1 MDIHVFLLCYN
12 ESALIPH
19 TVHHY
24 RKYLPT
30 CKITVYDNQSTD
42 NSVEIATSLGCTVV
56 SWSSNNI
63 LNEYLQISLRNTIW
77 KNVATGWIIMA
88 DMDEFVCVTEPQ
100 LLEETKQ
107 GTTILKI
114 VGINV
119 VGQSTTDDLT
129 DIDLQKLTKYV
140 DNPMESKSLC
150 FLREHITEMNYGP
163 GSHTCTPV
171 GKIKFSK
178 NTYVNK
184 HMEML
189 GLTFITNKMVRR
201 YARTSLMRKHKMST
215 HYTNDLVAIKN
226 KYMNTLKKCKQMR

>member
-24 RKYLPT
+24 RTHLPT
-30 CKITVYDNQSTD
+30 CKITIYDNQSTD

-63 LNEYLQISLRNTIW
+63 FNECLQISLRNTIW
-77 KNVATGWIIMA
+77 KNVVNGWIIMA

-100 LLEETKQ
+100 LIEEAKQ

-119 VGQSTTDDLT
+119 VGQSTTEDLT
-129 DIDLQKLTKYV
+129 DIDLQQLTKYV

-150 FLREHITEMNYGP
+150 FLREHIAEMNYGP
-163 GSHTCTPV
+163 GSHTCNPA
-171 GKIKFSK
+171 GKIKYSK

-189 GLTFITNKMVRR
+189 GLSFITNKIVSR
-201 YARTSLMRKHKMST
+201 YARSALMRKHKMST
-215 HYTNDLVAIKN
+215 HYTNDIATIKN